1 MLRWDRP
8 TLRPGGN
15 HMTSPRT
22 TGVWISAA
30 SATVLRWG
38 PEGVTV
44 RERFDSLVPGRHR
57 STGRP
62 PTEDHPA
69 SEGHRDEHMRAFF
82 ARVGATVPFDDDLL
96 LVGDGE
102 VVDHFAHQVRAHDLS
117 RNVDRRMEV
126 AKSGPMTEPQLLAR
140 LRAFGGSPPRRG
152 MAAADR
158 KTPS

>member
-1 MLRWDRP
+1 MA
-8 TLRPGGN
+8 TQ
-15 HMTSPRT
+15 RT

-44 RERFDSLVPGRHR
+44 REQFDSLVPGRHR

-82 ARVGATVPFDDDLL
+82 ARVSGTVPFDDDLL

-102 VVDHFAHQVRAHDLS
+102 VVDHFAQQIRVRD
-117 RNVDRRMEV
+117 VDRRIEID
-126 AKSGPMTEPQLLAR
+126 KSGPMTEPQLLAR
-140 LRAFGGSPPRRG
+140 IRAFAGSSARR
-152 MAAADR
+152 
-158 KTPS
+158 TFPT